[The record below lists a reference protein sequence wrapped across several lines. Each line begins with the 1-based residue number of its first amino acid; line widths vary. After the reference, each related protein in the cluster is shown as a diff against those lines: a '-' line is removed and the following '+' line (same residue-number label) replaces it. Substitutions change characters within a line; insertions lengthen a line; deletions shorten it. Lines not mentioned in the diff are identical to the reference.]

1 MTFRGPE
8 RREDERLKAEK
19 LGRWLIE
26 RGILLAGAL
35 FLVFAIQA
43 VLTYGIIQV
52 NHRSQQQLSR
62 MESLLEHTKTQADL
76 AKGLA
81 ASLREFEVAHARA
94 TAGSHEAINHN
105 LRCILLIRPEN
116 RTPENVDACLKM
128 TVPAP
133 SPVPV
138 PRETGRP

>member
-1 MTFRGPE
+1 MVAYQGPE

-26 RGILLAGAL
+26 RGVLLSGAL
-35 FLVFAIQA
+35 FLVFIIQA

-52 NHRSQQQLSR
+52 NHRSQQQLTR
-62 MESLLEHTKTQADL
+62 METLLERTKVEADL

-81 ASLREFEVAHARA
+81 ASLQKFEVAHAQA

-105 LRCILLIRPEN
+105 LRCILLIRPED
-116 RTPENVDACLKM
+116 RTEENVDACLKA
-128 TVPAP
+128 T
-133 SPVPV
+133 SPP
-138 PRETGRP
+138 PPPPEGAR